1 MQRGV
6 GGASGPAGQH
16 AMKRVRD
23 FYSLFDRVDR
33 VIAAVLALVI
43 VGVLG
48 VLAAS
53 VARQSGVDAELQ
65 QSLEELQDTTA
76 DLQDTVEQ
84 LRSSSDD
91 PEVLLSLDE
100 IDEKLETVS
109 GQLGVL
115 GQTIDE
121 PLLAAGDPGRDPDGA
136 TTPATHSDLSRI
148 LTVVAWVLG
157 GASVVIALVLAVVL
171 RRRWA
176 VKRRRRLLDVHSI
189 SRRG

>member
-1 MQRGV
+1 
-6 GGASGPAGQH
+6 
-16 AMKRVRD
+16 MKRVRD
-23 FYSLFDRVDR
+23 FYSLFDR

-65 QSLEELQDTTA
+65 QSLEELQDTAA

-100 IDEKLETVS
+100 IDEKLESVS
-109 GQLGVL
+109 GQLDVL

-121 PLLAAGDPGRDPDGA
+121 PLLAAGDPDSA
-136 TTPATHSDLSRI
+136 ATPATHSDLSRI

-157 GASVVIALVLAVVL
+157 GASVIIALVLAVVL
-171 RRRWA
+171 RRRWV
-176 VKRRRRLLDVHSI
+176 VKRRRRLLDVHSM